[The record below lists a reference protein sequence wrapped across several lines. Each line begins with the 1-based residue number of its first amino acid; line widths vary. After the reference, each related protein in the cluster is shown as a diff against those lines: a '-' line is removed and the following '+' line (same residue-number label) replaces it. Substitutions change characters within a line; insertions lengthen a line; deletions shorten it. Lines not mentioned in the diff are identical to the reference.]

1 MARERGKRESTPQ
14 RHGDILPKAAT
25 SLGSA
30 LHALSVGCPSRLHT
44 QLSASSLPL
53 SFCHSFSLSLSLGAV
68 AGSAHWKYFAL
79 SVMSCSKFRHSP
91 KMYAT
96 ALCDQKGHA
105 AQLAIQRHVAC
116 GRQVSGG
123 TWHFTCQFT
132 GLANKVSMEM
142 CYTRTFAN
150 QNLISHIL
158 LGKRNSTKSN
168 QIKFLKT
175 ITQLV

>member
-1 MARERGKRESTPQ
+1 MAREGKRENITATRRHTPKSSNFL
-14 RHGDILPKAAT
+14 RKCAT
-25 SLGSA
+25 CAECG
-30 LHALSVGCPSRLHT
+30 
-44 QLSASSLPL
+44 LPL
-53 SFCHSFSLSLSLGAV
+53 SVAHSTPSSLYASLFLPLFPSLSFSLSAV

-96 ALCDQKGHA
+96 VLCDQKGHA
-105 AQLAIQRHVAC
+105 AQLAMQRHVAC

-142 CYTRTFAN
+142 CDTRTFAN
-150 QNLISHIL
+150 QNLILHFSL
-158 LGKRNSTKSN
+158 CKRNSTKSN

>member
-1 MARERGKRESTPQ
+1 
-14 RHGDILPKAAT
+14 
-25 SLGSA
+25 
-30 LHALSVGCPSRLHT
+30 
-44 QLSASSLPL
+44 
-53 SFCHSFSLSLSLGAV
+53 
-68 AGSAHWKYFAL
+68 
-79 SVMSCSKFRHSP
+79 
-91 KMYAT
+91 MYAT
-96 ALCDQKGHA
+96 VLCDQKGHA
-105 AQLAIQRHVAC
+105 AQLTMQRHVAC

-132 GLANKVSMEM
+132 GLANKVSMKM

-158 LGKRNSTKSN
+158 LCKRNSTKSN